1 MTWWFSLNDFPS
13 CWCSDTFPN
22 CLILS
27 VSWALTSLR
36 FCLAAEPLSRLLSDR
51 PEGPTLEEP
60 VQDAGTLWQI
70 RVWLLPTLLHSPT
83 GYQAAKEGLG
93 GWSQQAEMDRQTGM
107 VYITKVVLK
116 LLSDILVID
125 VLPFLALSLHLLVEM
140 AFRSFTSGAKCHA
153 RDRSSCRSKLEDL
166 GSYVI
171 PNWDLLSNVVYISA
185 GIFTSPTSSV
195 GISLIYAS
203 MCMWPLMTHSVF
215 TSLMMD

>member
-13 CWCSDTFPN
+13 CWYSDTFPN

-27 VSWALTSLR
+27 VSWALTSMR

-93 GWSQQAEMDRQTGM
+93 GWSQQAEMDRQTGT
-107 VYITKVVLK
+107 VYITTLLK
-116 LLSDILVID
+116 LFWNCSLT
-125 VLPFLALSLHLLVEM
+125 FLSLMCCHVSLLACICSWKWHSGHSQVE
-140 AFRSFTSGAKCHA
+140 
-153 RDRSSCRSKLEDL
+153 
-166 GSYVI
+166 
-171 PNWDLLSNVVYISA
+171 PNATQETAPRAEVSWKTLDHIWV
-185 GIFTSPTSSV
+185 
-195 GISLIYAS
+195 LIEIY
-203 MCMWPLMTHSVF
+203 
-215 TSLMMD
+215 